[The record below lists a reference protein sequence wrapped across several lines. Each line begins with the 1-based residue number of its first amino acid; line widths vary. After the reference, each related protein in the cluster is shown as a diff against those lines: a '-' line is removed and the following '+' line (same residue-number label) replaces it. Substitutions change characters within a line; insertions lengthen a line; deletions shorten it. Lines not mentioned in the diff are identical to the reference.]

1 MHAPAIP
8 ISPRVRSIVVYGMSV
23 PHVWRKIMH
32 YKLTL
37 NPGCLSFPS
46 MPTTIDRQVRKIER
60 EPGFKVAANLR
71 KFTRV
76 LLLCML
82 FFCI

>member
-37 NPGCLSFPS
+37 SPGSLFSS
-46 MPTTIDRQVRKIER
+46 HAEDDRQTSEENR
-60 EPGFKVAANLR
+60 ESQG
-71 KFTRV
+71 
-76 LLLCML
+76 
-82 FFCI
+82 